1 MDYNNKILISFVYN
15 DFLSAMNY
23 MTNQLG
29 KFRIDLSKFA
39 NIDPENVCSIIDKN
53 SNEEKNLYVVHI
65 LICSNILSESDVNL
79 LISHYFSG
87 YTSCFVTRNKHFIK
101 QAVTN
106 SL

>member
-1 MDYNNKILISFVYN
+1 MNYNDKILISFVYN

-29 KFRIDLSKFA
+29 RFKIDLSKFVK
-39 NIDPENVCSIIDKN
+39 IGPEDVQSIIDKN

-65 LICSNILSESDVNL
+65 LICSNILSESDVNKL
-79 LISHYFSG
+79 TSHYFSG

-106 SL
+106 GL

>member
-1 MDYNNKILISFVYN
+1 MDYTDRILISFVYN

-29 KFRIDLSKFA
+29 RFRIDLSKFA
-39 NIDPENVCSIIDKN
+39 NIGSENVRSIIDKN
-53 SNEEKNLYVVHI
+53 SNEKKDLYIVHI
-65 LICSNILSESDVNL
+65 LIHSNTLSESDANL